1 MLKQRIL
8 TAMILIP
15 AVLAA
20 IFMLPSQH
28 FAWVMALVVLI
39 AAWEWSDIMGVDDLV
54 KRLAYVCLVA
64 LLQFAVFML
73 SAVLAVNVLTVDV
86 FAMAAALLWWSLAF
100 WWVIKFP
107 QSSVHWGRRTG
118 VKALMGLLVLIPA
131 WLALVRLQTQ
141 DPWWVMYVMA
151 IVWGADTGA
160 YFAGRKWG
168 QRKLAPQVSPG
179 KSIEGVLGGLLVCII
194 LAAVVAVQIE
204 LTFYKSLSFVL
215 FSGFVCLVSVLGDLL
230 ESMMKRQRGIKD
242 SGHILPG
249 HGGILD
255 RIDSLTAAAP
265 IFLLAWYL
273 IF

>member
-39 AAWEWSDIMGVDDLV
+39 AAWEWSDIMGVDNPV
-54 KRLAYVCLVA
+54 KRLAYVSLIA

-73 SAVLAVNVLTVDV
+73 PGVLTVNVLRVDV
-86 FAMAAALLWWSLAF
+86 FVMGVAVLWWGLAF

-107 QSSVHWGRRTG
+107 QSSLRWGSRTG
-118 VKALMGLLVLIPA
+118 IKALMGLLVLIPA
-131 WLALVRLQTQ
+131 WLALVRLQAQ
-141 DPWWVMYVMA
+141 NPWWVMYVMA

-160 YFAGRKWG
+160 YFVGRRWG
-168 QRKLAPQVSPG
+168 QRKLAPELSPG
-179 KSIEGVLGGLLVCII
+179 KSVEGVVGGLLVTTI
-194 LAAVVAVQIE
+194 LALVVAVQIE
-204 LTFYKSLSFVL
+204 LTLSKSLFFVAL
-215 FSGFVCLVSVLGDLL
+215 SALVCLVSVLGDLL

-265 IFLLAWYL
+265 IFMLAWYL
-273 IF
+273 VF